1 MDSRALRLSVP
12 TESIELQPIS
22 RRVQLYAVPSRD
34 HAVLAMP
41 EAGIEAILEVVG
53 NARQR
58 VYVKMFKLTSE
69 RIQQALIGARQRG
82 VDVRVMLN
90 PSRSDG
96 SRANDEAAE
105 ALRQGGVRVEW
116 TNPGF
121 YVTHEKS
128 MVADDL
134 AFICTF
140 NFADKYFKKTRGY
153 AIVSRNQ
160 QEVAEVV
167 EGFEAD
173 WERRSFTPRRLVWSQ
188 GGEGNSRIRLQSL
201 LEAAREEIL
210 IENPKLVDE
219 QIKDCLLAALGRRVR
234 VWFLS
239 SGLKGLSEWDIAE
252 NSSNLAQLLAHGAEV
267 REIKKP
273 AMHAK
278 LVLVDRKTALVGSM
292 NLDRSC
298 FELRRELGV
307 MVTHP
312 VPLADLLQTFLADWA
327 AARPSHLSIA

>member
-1 MDSRALRLSVP
+1 MDSQALRQNVLR
-12 TESIELQPIS
+12 ELIEQPVS
-22 RRVQLYAVPSRD
+22 RRAQLRAVPARD

-41 EAGIEAILEVVG
+41 EAGIDSILNVIA

-58 VYVKMFKLTSE
+58 VYVKMFKLTSQ
-69 RIQQALIGARQRG
+69 RIQQALVAASQRG

-105 ALRQGGVRVEW
+105 ALRQGGVAVEW
-116 TNPGF
+116 TNPKF

-128 MVADDL
+128 MVADEL

-153 AIVSRNQ
+153 AVVSRNSE
-160 QEVAEVV
+160 EVAEVV
-167 EGFEAD
+167 EGFQAD
-173 WERRSFTPRRLVWSQ
+173 WERRTFVPRRLVWSQ
-188 GGEGNSRIRLQSL
+188 AQEGNSRARLERL
-201 LEAAREEIL
+201 LDGAGSEIL
-210 IENPKLVDE
+210 IQNPKLVDQ
-219 QIKDCLLAALGRRVR
+219 QILDRLLAALSRGVR
-234 VWFLS
+234 VCFLS
-239 SGLKGLSEWDIAE
+239 SGLKGLSDWDITE
-252 NSSNLAQLLAHGAEV
+252 NSAALSQLLAHGAEV

-278 LVLVDRKTALVGSM
+278 LVLVDGKQALVGSM

-307 MVTHP
+307 VVSHP
-312 VPLADLLQTFLADWA
+312 QPLADLRQTFDRDWA
-327 AARPSHLSIA
+327 ASVPSHLRVV

>member
-1 MDSRALRLSVP
+1 MDSQALRLSVP
-12 TESIELQPIS
+12 QESIDQHPVP
-22 RRVQLYAVPSRD
+22 RRVQLRAVPAHD

-41 EAGIEAILEVVG
+41 EAGIESILDVIG
-53 NARQR
+53 QARQR
-58 VYVKMFKLTSE
+58 VFVKMFKLTSE
-69 RIQQALIGARQRG
+69 RIQQALIGASQRG

-96 SRANDEAAE
+96 SRANDEAAA
-105 ALRQGGVRVEW
+105 ALRAGGVRVEW
-116 TNPGF
+116 TNPSF

-128 MVADDL
+128 MVADQL

-160 QEVAEVV
+160 EEVAEVV
-167 EGFEAD
+167 EGFQAD
-173 WERRSFTPRRLVWSQ
+173 WERRSFRPLRLVWSQ
-188 GGEGNSRIRLQSL
+188 GSEGNSRHRLQSL
-201 LEAAREEIL
+201 LEGARQEIL
-210 IENPKLVDE
+210 IENPKLVDQ
-219 QIKDCLLAALGRRVR
+219 QIKDCLLSALGRGVR
-234 VWFLS
+234 VCFLS
-239 SGLKGLSEWDIAE
+239 SGLKGLSEWDVAE
-252 NSSNLAQLLAHGAEV
+252 NSANLRQLLAHGAEV

-278 LVLVDRKTALVGSM
+278 LVLIDRKDALVGSM

-307 MVTHP
+307 LVSHP
-312 VPLADLLQTFLADWA
+312 APLAELLQTFQADWA
-327 AARPSHLSIA
+327 ASRPSHLTVA

>member
-1 MDSRALRLSVP
+1 MDSQALRQSVP
-12 TESIELQPIS
+12 NQVSNQPPLS
-22 RRVQLYAVPSRD
+22 RRIQLRAVPARD

-41 EAGIEAILEVVG
+41 EAGIDSILDVIS
-53 NARQR
+53 NARRR

-69 RIQQALIGARQRG
+69 RIQHALVAASQRG

-105 ALRQGGVRVEW
+105 TLRQGGVRVEW
-116 TNPGF
+116 TNPSF

-153 AIVSRNQ
+153 AVVSRNSE
-160 QEVAEVV
+160 EVAEVV

-188 GGEGNSRIRLQSL
+188 AGEGNSRRRLQGL
-201 LEAAREEIL
+201 IETAREEIL
-210 IENPKLVDE
+210 IENPKLVDQ
-219 QIKDCLLAALGRRVR
+219 QILDCLLAALSRGVR
-234 VWFLS
+234 VCFLS

-252 NSSNLAQLLAHGAEV
+252 NSASLRQLMAHGAEV

-278 LVLVDRKTALVGSM
+278 LVLVDREQALVGSM

-298 FELRRELGV
+298 YELRRELGV
-307 MVTHP
+307 VVNHP
-312 VPLADLLQTFLADWA
+312 APLADLLNTFQADWA
-327 AARPSHLSIA
+327 ASRPSHLTIA

>member
-1 MDSRALRLSVP
+1 MDSQALRLSVLEN
-12 TESIELQPIS
+12 TFVRRAQLQ
-22 RRVQLYAVPSRD
+22 AVPARD

-41 EAGIEAILEVVG
+41 QAGIDSILDVIG
-53 NARQR
+53 GARQR
-58 VYVKMFKLTSE
+58 VFVKMFKLTSE
-69 RIQQALIGARQRG
+69 RIQQALVAAAQRG

-105 ALRQGGVRVEW
+105 VLRQGGVRVEW
-116 TNPGF
+116 TNPSF

-128 MVADDL
+128 MVADEL

-153 AIVSRNQ
+153 AVVCRNQ
-160 QEVAEVV
+160 EEVAEVV

-173 WERRSFTPRRLVWSQ
+173 WERRPFTPRRLVWSQ
-188 GGEGNSRIRLQSL
+188 AAEGNSRRRLHNL
-201 LEAAREEIL
+201 IEGARQEIL
-210 IENPKLVDE
+210 IENPKLVDQ
-219 QIKDCLLAALGRRVR
+219 QITECLLTALKRGVR
-234 VWFLS
+234 VCFLS
-239 SGLKGLSEWDIAE
+239 SGLKGLSEWDVAE
-252 NSSNLAQLLAHGAEV
+252 NSANLRQLLAHGAQV

-278 LVLVDRKTALVGSM
+278 LVLIDRKQALVGSM

-307 MVTHP
+307 VVSHP
-312 VPLADLLQTFLADWA
+312 VPLADLLDTFQADWA
-327 AARPSHLSIA
+327 ASKPSHLTID

>member
-1 MDSRALRLSVP
+1 MDSQALRLSVLNDL
-12 TESIELQPIS
+12 IEQIPVS
-22 RRVQLYAVPSRD
+22 RRARLQAVPARD

-41 EAGIEAILEVVG
+41 QAGIDSILDVIDG
-53 NARQR
+53 ARQR
-58 VYVKMFKLTSE
+58 VFVKMFKLTSE
-69 RIQQALIGARQRG
+69 RIQQALVAASQRG

-105 ALRQGGVRVEW
+105 VLRQGGVRVEW
-116 TNPGF
+116 TNPSF

-153 AIVSRNQ
+153 AVVCRNSEEVS
-160 QEVAEVV
+160 EVV

-173 WERRSFTPRRLVWSQ
+173 WERRPFQPRRLVWSQ
-188 GGEGNSRIRLQSL
+188 ASEGNSRARLQAL
-201 LEAAREEIL
+201 LAGASQEIL
-210 IENPKLVDE
+210 IENPKLVDS
-219 QIKDCLLAALGRRVR
+219 QIVECLLAALARGVR
-234 VWFLS
+234 VCFLS

-252 NSSNLAQLLAHGAEV
+252 NSANLRQLLAQGAEV

-278 LVLVDRKTALVGSM
+278 LVVVDRKQALVGSM

-307 MVTHP
+307 VVSHP
-312 VPLADLLQTFLADWA
+312 VPLADLLDTFQCDWA
-327 AARPSHLSIA
+327 ASKPSHLAIV

>member
-1 MDSRALRLSVP
+1 MDSQALRQNVLR
-12 TESIELQPIS
+12 ELIDQPVS
-22 RRVQLYAVPSRD
+22 RRAQLRAVPARD

-41 EAGIEAILEVVG
+41 EAGIDSILDVIG
-53 NARQR
+53 GARR
-58 VYVKMFKLTSE
+58 RIFVKMFKLTSE
-69 RIQQALIGARQRG
+69 RIQQALIAASRRG
-82 VDVRVMLN
+82 LDVRVMLN

-96 SRANDEAAE
+96 SRANDQAAQ
-105 ALRQGGVRVEW
+105 ALREGGVAVEW
-116 TNPGF
+116 TNPQF

-153 AIVSRNQ
+153 AVVSRNCE
-160 QEVAEVV
+160 EVAEVV

-173 WERRSFTPRRLVWSQ
+173 WQRREFVPRRLVWSQ
-188 GGEGNSRIRLQSL
+188 AQQGNSRARLERL
-201 LEAAREEIL
+201 LDGADQEIL
-210 IENPKLVDE
+210 IQNPKLVDQ
-219 QIKDCLLAALGRRVR
+219 QILDRLLAALARGVR
-234 VWFLS
+234 VCFLS
-239 SGLKGLSEWDIAE
+239 SGLKGLSDWDIAE
-252 NSSNLAQLLAHGAEV
+252 NSSSLRQLLAQGAEI

-278 LVLVDRKTALVGSM
+278 LVLVDGQQALVGSM

-307 MVTHP
+307 VVSHP
-312 VPLADLLQTFLADWA
+312 QPLSELRQTFDQDWA
-327 AARPSHLSIA
+327 ASVPSHLSLV

>member
-1 MDSRALRLSVP
+1 MDSQALRTSVLH
-12 TESIELQPIS
+12 ESIDQQPVP
-22 RRVQLYAVPSRD
+22 RRVQLHAVPARD

-41 EAGIEAILEVVG
+41 EAGIDSILEVIG
-53 NARQR
+53 NARRR

-69 RIQQALIGARQRG
+69 RIQHALIGARQRG

-105 ALRQGGVRVEW
+105 TLRQGGVRVEW
-116 TNPGF
+116 TNPSF

-153 AIVSRNQ
+153 AIVSRNTD
-160 QEVAEVV
+160 EVNEVV
-167 EGFEAD
+167 DGFEAD
-173 WERRSFTPRRLVWSQ
+173 WERRSFSPRRLVWSQ
-188 GGEGNSRIRLQSL
+188 GNEGNSRRRLQAL
-201 LEAAREEIL
+201 IAGARREIL
-210 IENPKLVDE
+210 IENPKLVDQ
-219 QIKDCLLAALGRRVR
+219 QILDCLLAALSRGVR
-234 VWFLS
+234 VCFLS
-239 SGLKGLSEWDIAE
+239 SGLKGLSEWDVAE
-252 NSSNLAQLLAHGAEV
+252 NSASLRQLLAHGAEV

-278 LVLVDRKTALVGSM
+278 MVLVDQEQALVGSM

-307 MVTHP
+307 MVSHP
-312 VPLADLLQTFLADWA
+312 APLADLLRTFQADWA
-327 AARPSHLSIA
+327 AARPSHLAIV

>member
-1 MDSRALRLSVP
+1 MRQNVHQQQSEQPERRARLR
-12 TESIELQPIS
+12 
-22 RRVQLYAVPSRD
+22 AVPDLD

-41 EAGIEAILEVVG
+41 EAGIHSILDVING
-53 NARQR
+53 ASRR
-58 VYVKMFKLTSE
+58 IYVKMFKLTST
-69 RIQQALIGARQRG
+69 RIQQALVVAAHRG

-96 SRANDEAAE
+96 SRANDDAAQ
-105 ALRQGGVRVEW
+105 ALRQGGVAVEW
-116 TNPGF
+116 TNPQF

-153 AIVSRNQ
+153 AVVTRNSE
-160 QEVAEVV
+160 EVAEVV

-173 WERRSFTPRRLVWSQ
+173 WQRRAFVPGRLVWSQ
-188 GGEGNSRIRLQSL
+188 AHEGNARAKLEELLDGAQS
-201 LEAAREEIL
+201 EIL
-210 IENPKLVDE
+210 IQNPKLVDQ
-219 QIKDCLLAALGRRVR
+219 QILDRLLDALSRGVR
-234 VWFLS
+234 ICFLS
-239 SGLKGLSEWDIAE
+239 SGLKGLSDWDVAE
-252 NSSNLAQLLAHGAEV
+252 NSASLRQLLQGGAEV

-278 LVLVDRKTALVGSM
+278 LVLVDGVNALVGSM

-307 MVTHP
+307 LVSHP
-312 VPLADLLQTFLADWA
+312 QPLAQLRQTFEQDWA
-327 AARPSHLSIA
+327 VSLPSHLSLV

>member
-1 MDSRALRLSVP
+1 MDSQALRLSVP
-12 TESIELQPIS
+12 HPQIDPQPVS
-22 RRVQLYAVPSRD
+22 RRVHLRALPARD

-41 EAGIEAILEVVG
+41 QAGIESILDVIG
-53 NARQR
+53 KARQR
-58 VYVKMFKLTSE
+58 VFVKMFKLTSE
-69 RIQQALIGARQRG
+69 RIQQALVAAQQRG

-105 ALRQGGVRVEW
+105 ALRLGGVRVEW
-116 TNPGF
+116 THPDF

-128 MVADDL
+128 MVADEL

-160 QEVAEVV
+160 EEVAEVV

-173 WERRSFTPRRLVWSQ
+173 WERRSFTPGRLVWSQ
-188 GGEGNSRIRLQSL
+188 GSQGNSRRRLQSL
-201 LEAAREEIL
+201 IEGAREEIL

-219 QIKDCLLAALGRRVR
+219 QIKDCLLAALGRGLRVC
-234 VWFLS
+234 FLS

-252 NSSNLAQLLAHGAEV
+252 NSSNLRQLLAQGAEV

-278 LVLVDRKTALVGSM
+278 LVLIDRKQALVGSM

-307 MVTHP
+307 VVRHP
-312 VPLADLLQTFLADWA
+312 VPLADLLETFLADWA
-327 AARPSHLSIA
+327 ASRPSHLTVA

>member
-1 MDSRALRLSVP
+1 MDSQALRHSVP
-12 TESIELQPIS
+12 NQVTNQAPVS
-22 RRVQLYAVPSRD
+22 RVQLRAVPARD

-41 EAGIEAILEVVG
+41 EAGIESILEVIG
-53 NARQR
+53 NARR
-58 VYVKMFKLTSE
+58 CIYVKMFKLTSE
-69 RIQQALIGARQRG
+69 RIQQALIGASQRG

-96 SRANDEAAE
+96 SRANDGAAE
-105 ALRQGGVRVEW
+105 SLRQGGVRVEW
-116 TNPGF
+116 TNPSF

-128 MVADDL
+128 MVADEL

-153 AIVSRNQ
+153 AVVSRNTDEVS
-160 QEVAEVV
+160 EVA

-188 GGEGNSRIRLQSL
+188 AGEGNSRRRLQGL
-201 LEAAREEIL
+201 LEAARQEIL
-210 IENPKLVDE
+210 IENPKLVDQ
-219 QIKDCLLAALGRRVR
+219 QILDCLLAALARGVR
-234 VWFLS
+234 VCFLS

-252 NSSNLAQLLAHGAEV
+252 NSASLRQLLAHGAEV

-278 LVLVDRKTALVGSM
+278 LVLVDREQALVGSM

-307 MVTHP
+307 VVRHP
-312 VPLADLLQTFLADWA
+312 APLADLLQTFQADWA
-327 AARPSHLSIA
+327 AARPSHLTVA

>member
-1 MDSRALRLSVP
+1 MDSQAMRTSVNYKVIEQPLYQRAQLR
-12 TESIELQPIS
+12 
-22 RRVQLYAVPSRD
+22 AVPAKD
-34 HAVLAMP
+34 QAILAMP
-41 EAGIEAILEVVG
+41 EAGIESILEVIAG
-53 NARQR
+53 ARQR
-58 VYVKMFKLTSE
+58 IYVKMFKLTSE
-69 RIQQALIGARQRG
+69 RIQQALVSAQKRG
-82 VDVRVMLN
+82 VDVKVMLN

-105 ALRQGGVRVEW
+105 ALRQGGVAVEW
-116 TNPGF
+116 TNPSF

-153 AIVSRNQ
+153 AVVSRNVE
-160 QEVAEVV
+160 EVAEVV

-188 GGEGNSRIRLQSL
+188 AQEGNSRQRLHRLLDSAQS
-201 LEAAREEIL
+201 EIL
-210 IENPKLVDE
+210 IENPKLVDQ
-219 QIKDCLLAALGRRVR
+219 QIVERLLAALSRGVR
-234 VWFLS
+234 VCFLS
-239 SGLKGLSEWDIAE
+239 SGLKGLSDWDIAE
-252 NSSNLAQLLAHGAEV
+252 NSLNLRQLLAHGAEV

-278 LVLVDRKTALVGSM
+278 LVLVDRQHALVGSM

-307 MVTHP
+307 MVSHP
-312 VPLADLLQTFLADWA
+312 QPVSDLLQNFQVDWS
-327 AARPSHLSIA
+327 RSVPSHLSLV